1 MPFGLLNAGNTFQRM
16 MDLVLGE
23 LPFCFVYMED
33 ILIFSKDLSSH
44 VDNLWEVF
52 YLCRKHGL
60 TIGLPKC
67 EFDGSKIEFLGH
79 LLSASG
85 CSPLL
90 KHSAAISPFPPPSDK
105 PEVSWD
111 VEILSE
117 VSPWSSWCPGS
128 SN

>member
-1 MPFGLLNAGNTFQRM
+1 MI
-16 MDLVLGE
+16 DLVLGE
-23 LPFCFVYMED
+23 LPFCFVYVDD

-85 CSPLL
+85 CSSLM
-90 KHSAAISPFPPPSDK
+90 KYSAAISTFPPPSDK
-105 PEVSWD
+105 PALQRFLGTSTGIFSGEQLVSWLLLQM
-111 VEILSE
+111 LSE
-117 VSPWSSWCPGS
+117 VLKSL
-128 SN
+128 